1 MNTLELDRTNQQK
14 EKKRRHKRQR
24 QPTCSHTVASH
35 RNTKLKAIIYMERT
49 ENDFLNRIP
58 LA

>member
-1 MNTLELDRTNQQK
+1 MNTLELDRTKQQK

-24 QPTCSHTVASH
+24 PTCSHTVASH
-35 RNTKLKAIIYMERT
+35 RNTKLKAMISMERT